1 MKQNNTKKKTTK
13 NKSSGKPRDKHDY
26 QLMEAAYITTEDLK
40 IKDFAKKFKISP
52 GQLYT
57 IRKKEKWDEKKEAY
71 HRAIAEEVIE
81 KAKEEQV
88 VNYLEIKR
96 RLDTAVEEASR
107 ILTDVLKQPEQ
118 FYLQYTSPMERLK
131 GFSDYQVETQVA
143 DTKRIELYTRALATV
158 NTIVNQRLQVD
169 EEMNSDADKV
179 QLNMLEGEDEY
190 KE

>member
-1 MKQNNTKKKTTK
+1 MKQNNAKKKITK
-13 NKSSGKPRDKHDY
+13 NKSSGKTRDKHDY

-40 IKDFAKKFKISP
+40 IKDFAKKFKITP
-52 GQLYT
+52 TQLYRV
-57 IRKKEKWDEKKEAY
+57 RKQNKWDEKKEAY

-96 RLDTAVEEASR
+96 RLDTAIDEASR

-131 GFSDYQVETQVA
+131 GFADYQVETEVA

-169 EEMNSDADKV
+169 EQLNSDDDKV
-179 QLNMLEGEDEY
+179 QINFIEGNEDYLE
-190 KE
+190 